1 MSLSNLES
9 FVRSVE
15 ADSDLRAF
23 QDPVR
28 AELDDLQRSMVEFFR
43 TSLRLLQG
51 VGDHLLGVRGKMFRP
66 TILLLLA
73 RMGPGKRNDA
83 IFAATVVEL
92 IHLATLIH
100 DDTIDRSS
108 VRRGLPTLNAM
119 FNDQV
124 ATILGD
130 YIYTKAFC
138 ELIDRDMPRLVPVIA
153 RTTHRMTA
161 GEVLA
166 IEQKRSVSLS
176 EKDYFHL
183 LDEKTA
189 SLMGAAARCGAIL
202 AQLDDALVE
211 EMTQFG
217 EDLGRAYQVTDDLF
231 DYIGNE
237 GELGKGV
244 GADLSAG
251 KITLPL
257 IHALGTGSREE
268 ERDLIREIATRGSFD
283 EQEWKELLRILKSSG
298 ALEYTRNTAL
308 GLASTAVD
316 RLRALPAGEL
326 RDSLEKAVSY
336 AVQRIH

>member
-1 MSLSNLES
+1 MSNLES

-15 ADSDLRAF
+15 SDSDLREF

-28 AELDDLQRSMVEFFR
+28 GELEDLQRSMADFFR
-43 TSLRLLQG
+43 NSLALLQG
-51 VGDHLLGVRGKMFRP
+51 VGSYLLGVRGKMFRP
-66 TILLLLA
+66 TVLLLISK
-73 RMGPGKRNDA
+73 MGTSKRDDT

-100 DDTIDRSS
+100 DDTIDRSA

-119 FNDQV
+119 YNDQV

-153 RTTHRMTA
+153 KTTHRMTA

-166 IEQKRSVSLS
+166 IEQKRAVTLS

-189 SLMGAAARCGAIL
+189 SLMGAAARSGAIL
-202 AQLDDALVE
+202 AGMSDEAVE

-217 EDLGRAYQVTDDLF
+217 ENLGRAYQVTDDLF
-231 DYIGNE
+231 DYIGSE
-237 GELGKGV
+237 GQLGKGV
-244 GADLSAG
+244 GSDLSAG

-257 IHALGTGSREE
+257 IHALQNVTVSSEREF
-268 ERDLIREIATRGSFD
+268 LQEITKRGKFD
-283 EQEWKELLRILKSSG
+283 EGEWNELLGILRSCG
-298 ALEYTRNTAL
+298 ALEYTRDTAL
-308 GLASTAVD
+308 GLARTAVD
-316 RLRALPAGEL
+316 RLGILPEGIHRGA
-326 RDSLEKAVSY
+326 LEKAVAY

>member
-9 FVRSVE
+9 FVRSVQ

-28 AELDDLQRSMVEFFR
+28 GELDDLQRSMVEFFR
-43 TSLRLLQG
+43 TSLGLLQG
-51 VGDHLLGVRGKMFRP
+51 VGDHLLAVRGKMFRP
-66 TILLLLA
+66 TILLLIG
-73 RMGPGKRNDA
+73 RMGEAKRADA

-108 VRRGLPTLNAM
+108 VRRGLPTLNVM

-138 ELIDRDMPRLVPVIA
+138 ELIDRDLPRLVPVIA
-153 RTTHRMTA
+153 KTTHRMTA

-166 IEQKRSVSLS
+166 IEQKRAVTLS

-202 AQLDDALVE
+202 AGMDDGTVE

-231 DYIGNE
+231 DYVGNE
-237 GELGKGV
+237 GQLGKGV
-244 GADLSAG
+244 GSDLSAG

-257 IHALGTGSREE
+257 IHALQTGTRPEDREF
-268 ERDLIREIATRGSFD
+268 LREITSCGSFD
-283 EQEWKELLRILKSSG
+283 ETQWKNLLRILKASG
-298 ALEYTRNTAL
+298 ALDYTRETAL
-308 GLASTAVD
+308 GLADTAVD
-316 RLRALPAGEL
+316 RLRALPEGPL
-326 RDSLEKAVSY
+326 REALAKAVSY